1 MSVGT
6 DQLHD
11 IFSVKLIQPQDRSSS
26 TLQRKQK
33 QMTLKLPK
41 VAPQNEK
48 DVQKEFLETENEVK
62 IKESRQHKALKI
74 I

>member
-11 IFSVKLIQPQDRSSS
+11 IFSVKLIQPQDRSNS

-33 QMTLKLPK
+33 QMMLKLPK
-41 VAPQNEK
+41 VTTQNEK
-48 DVQKEFLETENEVK
+48 DV
-62 IKESRQHKALKI
+62 
-74 I
+74 